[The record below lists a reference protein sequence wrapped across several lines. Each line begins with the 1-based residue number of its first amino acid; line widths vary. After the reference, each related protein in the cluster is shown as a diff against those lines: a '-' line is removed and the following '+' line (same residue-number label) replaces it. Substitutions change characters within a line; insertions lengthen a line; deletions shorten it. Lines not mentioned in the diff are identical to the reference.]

1 MSNTNAQE
9 TGLAETSGKAVADA
23 ADDAVNGTGFDR
35 RDWRIMFGLV
45 VTLTWLLLG
54 MLYVSSNVGWSNF
67 VRLPIDEMGNF
78 LEGAFAPLAF
88 LWLVIGLFIQQTI
101 LAQNNRE
108 LYHSNVVSARQAEA
122 LAANERNARQETFF
136 KIADN
141 TRRQLGGISGLLLQ
155 SSKGP
160 AGDASI
166 SDAQFMEMWHQFATG
181 DFEIFSRRFL
191 ILSGRSENMLPL
203 FYGTQIRTTHT
214 ENFIVNFD
222 RLLKL
227 ARECD
232 NNGIITDAQLH
243 SAHGLLSSRMRE
255 LHPRIKFRRYELTR
269 TSTYLDQVMKSSR
282 EDF

>member
-1 MSNTNAQE
+1 MSNTSAQNTE
-9 TGLAETSGKAVADA
+9 LAETSGKAVADA
-23 ADDAVNGTGFDR
+23 ASDAVNGTGFDR

-54 MLYVSSNVGWSNF
+54 MLYISVNVGWGNF
-67 VRLPIDEMGNF
+67 ARLPIDEMGNF

-160 AGDASI
+160 AGDATI

-269 TSTYLDQVMKSSR
+269 TSTYLDQIMKSSQ